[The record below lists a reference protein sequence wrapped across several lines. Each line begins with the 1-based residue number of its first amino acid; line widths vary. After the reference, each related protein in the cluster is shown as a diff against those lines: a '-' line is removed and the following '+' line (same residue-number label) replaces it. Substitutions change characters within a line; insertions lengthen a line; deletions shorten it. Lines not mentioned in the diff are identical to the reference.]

1 MCQVR
6 HKTAPANVIP
16 VMNESNL
23 ILLEL
28 GDRQMVDSRQM
39 GREHEEKPCCL
50 PCQFIESAFAADAFG
65 ISVCVHVH
73 LCARA

>member
-1 MCQVR
+1 MCKVK

-16 VMNESNL
+16 MMNENDL

-39 GREHEEKPCCL
+39 
-50 PCQFIESAFAADAFG
+50 AA
-65 ISVCVHVH
+65 
-73 LCARA
+73 